1 MQGAQLRVDS
11 QSAAADGCT
20 TVIPTSK
27 KFPVFRKNNSPLH
40 PPMWKKEATSY
51 YFFFIKLPWPK
62 DHGQK
67 LLASSTIANE
77 GMEVLVE
84 N

>member
-27 KFPVFRKNNSPLH
+27 KFPVFRKNNSPKY

-67 LLASSTIANE
+67 LLAGNTIANE

>member
-1 MQGAQLRVDS
+1 MQRAPLRVDS

-20 TVIPTSK
+20 TIIPTSK
-27 KFPVFRKNNSPLH
+27 IFPIFGKNNLPLH
-40 PPMWKKEATSY
+40 HPMWKKEATSY

-67 LLASSTIANE
+67 LFKGN
-77 GMEVLVE
+77 
-84 N
+84 NHRQ